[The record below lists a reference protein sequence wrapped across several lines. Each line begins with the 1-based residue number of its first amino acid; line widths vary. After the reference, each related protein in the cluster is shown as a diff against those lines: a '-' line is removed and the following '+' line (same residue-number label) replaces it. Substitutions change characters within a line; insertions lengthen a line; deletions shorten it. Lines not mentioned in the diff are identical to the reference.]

1 MHWRNVFLN
10 SALVAIFGCLICFGM
25 AFNSPTSW
33 FVSEFVFVLLLLLVL
48 PLLLP
53 LRRRLKFTADN
64 PTLIANRSAR
74 RFFTLTHGKWLP
86 NLILLDAAKT
96 STWHLPSGQRT
107 ARITLQLPRGVYR
120 QLPFSVTVT
129 DWFGWFRKT
138 LPLQLTTPLTV
149 GPTRQPEAAAR
160 MADHFVQK
168 MAASEAG
175 LPSDRIKN
183 FRDYFPGDN
192 IQQIAWKISAH
203 ADSLIVHDDEH
214 ESQTAWTLL
223 LIISPSLSVEA
234 GLSLFASLMDTGIFS
249 GDGFLLDQRL
259 TRVFRGQQDALL
271 AGFEP
276 KGSANIEWLH
286 DLSAPGHQRAYLI
299 LTANTATAVPFQQA
313 LTPAVTT
320 VATLSGGGDHA

>member
-1 MHWRNVFLN
+1 
-10 SALVAIFGCLICFGM
+10 
-25 AFNSPTSW
+25 
-33 FVSEFVFVLLLLLVL
+33 
-48 PLLLP
+48 
-53 LRRRLKFTADN
+53 
-64 PTLIANRSAR
+64 
-74 RFFTLTHGKWLP
+74 
-86 NLILLDAAKT
+86 
-96 STWHLPSGQRT
+96 
-107 ARITLQLPRGVYR
+107 
-120 QLPFSVTVT
+120 
-129 DWFGWFRKT
+129 
-138 LPLQLTTPLTV
+138 
-149 GPTRQPEAAAR
+149 

-276 KGSANIEWLH
+276 KGSANVEWLH

-299 LTANTATAVPFQQA
+299 LAANTATAVPFQQVLA
-313 LTPAVTT
+313 PAVTT

>member
-1 MHWRNVFLN
+1 M
-10 SALVAIFGCLICFGM
+10 
-25 AFNSPTSW
+25 
-33 FVSEFVFVLLLLLVL
+33 
-48 PLLLP
+48 
-53 LRRRLKFTADN
+53 
-64 PTLIANRSAR
+64 
-74 RFFTLTHGKWLP
+74 
-86 NLILLDAAKT
+86 
-96 STWHLPSGQRT
+96 
-107 ARITLQLPRGVYR
+107 
-120 QLPFSVTVT
+120 T

-138 LPLQLTTPLTV
+138 LPLQLTAPLTV
-149 GPTRQPEAAAR
+149 GPARQPEAAAR

-249 GDGFLLDQRL
+249 GVAFCWISGS
-259 TRVFRGQQDALL
+259 RVF
-271 AGFEP
+271 FV
-276 KGSANIEWLH
+276 ANKMLC
-286 DLSAPGHQRAYLI
+286 LQGLNLR
-299 LTANTATAVPFQQA
+299 AVPISNGCM
-313 LTPAVTT
+313 TYPPRVTNAPT
-320 VATLSGGGDHA
+320 

>member
-10 SALVAIFGCLICFGM
+10 SALIAIFACLICFGM

-64 PTLIANRSAR
+64 PTLIANRPAR
-74 RFFTLTHGKWLP
+74 RFFTLTQGKWLP

-138 LPLQLTTPLTV
+138 LPLQLTAPLTV
-149 GPTRQPEAAAR
+149 GPARQPEAAAR

-183 FRDYFPGDN
+183 FRDYFPGT
-192 IQQIAWKISAH
+192 IAH
-203 ADSLIVHDDEH
+203 
-214 ESQTAWTLL
+214 
-223 LIISPSLSVEA
+223 
-234 GLSLFASLMDTGIFS
+234 FAPVPWY
-249 GDGFLLDQRL
+249 QR
-259 TRVFRGQQDALL
+259 F
-271 AGFEP
+271 
-276 KGSANIEWLH
+276 
-286 DLSAPGHQRAYLI
+286 
-299 LTANTATAVPFQQA
+299 
-313 LTPAVTT
+313 
-320 VATLSGGGDHA
+320 

>member
-129 DWFGWFRKT
+129 DWFGWFRKP

-175 LPSDRIKN
+175 LP
-183 FRDYFPGDN
+183 
-192 IQQIAWKISAH
+192 
-203 ADSLIVHDDEH
+203 
-214 ESQTAWTLL
+214 TLL

-249 GDGFLLDQRL
+249 GDGFLLDLRL

-313 LTPAVTT
+313 LAPAVTT

>member
-10 SALVAIFGCLICFGM
+10 SALIAIFACLICFGM

-64 PTLIANRSAR
+64 PTLIANRPAR
-74 RFFTLTHGKWLP
+74 RFFTLTQGKWLP

-107 ARITLQLPRGVYR
+107 TRITLQLPRGVYR

-138 LPLQLTTPLTV
+138 LPLQLTMPLTV
-149 GPTRQPEAAAR
+149 GPARQPEAAAR
-160 MADHFVQK
+160 MAAHFVQK

-192 IQQIAWKISAH
+192 IQKIAWKISAH

-249 GDGFLLDQRL
+249 EDGFLLDQRL
-259 TRVFRGQQDALL
+259 TRIFRGQQDALL

-299 LTANTATAVPFQQA
+299 LAADTATAVPFQQA
-313 LTPAVTT
+313 LAPAVTT